1 MKKVAPRKDLTDR
14 FFLSR
19 RSIWSKN
26 DTVMSRI
33 SFTQILVAAVLL
45 FGVSARLEAGGSKS
59 VTMTVG
65 ETQTFYLPSSITS
78 LRLKSCYF
86 YAASPAYADVKS
98 YTSYSVTIV
107 AKKPTPGAAVVVR
120 CDYTYYAGYSGY
132 TYGGSGY
139 YDYLITVVGKDPTS
153 ITLPQEKTVYVGE
166 GEYLKPTI
174 TPSDAYVELTWSSS
188 VYSTINVDK
197 DGRVLAQRPG
207 TSVITVKTQNGL
219 SASCTVTAIRR
230 PVDPT
235 SITLSPNELTLV
247 VGGTATLTATVKPA
261 DATDKTVTWS
271 SLNPDV
277 VSVTSGEV
285 KALKEG
291 TTIIYAKTV
300 NNLSAS
306 CQVRVI
312 LPTLKIPGTSEIP
325 NVPALANLDYSRT
338 FLKGWNSICVPFGFT
353 TGELEKASGLTGCR
367 IATLKEV
374 KSTSFLFEN
383 VDAVEGGT
391 PCLVFF
397 PEEATVSIKK
407 ERVTMATAPKQ
418 TSLVFGTYRTKVIGP
433 GYYKLNTDGTAFGL
447 TTGDDA
453 YVKASR
459 IYIKK
464 DN

>member
-1 MKKVAPRKDLTDR
+1 MKFTIKILFTFSLLLAPIRE
-14 FFLSR
+14 
-19 RSIWSKN
+19 
-26 DTVMSRI
+26 
-33 SFTQILVAAVLL
+33 
-45 FGVSARLEAGGSKS
+45 LEASGSKS

-139 YDYLITVVGKDPTS
+139 YDYLVTVVGKDPTS
-153 ITLPQEKTVYVGE
+153 ITLPEEKTVYVGE

-174 TPSDAYVELTWSSS
+174 TPSDAYAELTWFSS

-230 PVDPT
+230 PVEPT
-235 SITLSPNELTLV
+235 SITLSAGSLTLK
-247 VGGTATLTATVKPA
+247 VGESTNLTATVSPSN
-261 DATDKTVTWS
+261 ATDKSVTWS
-271 SLNPDV
+271 STRSEIAS
-277 VSVTSGEV
+277 VSDGKIT
-285 KALKEG
+285 ALKEG
-291 TTIIYAKTV
+291 FAIITAKTL
-300 NNLSAS
+300 NGLSAD
-306 CQVRVI
+306 CLVTVE
-312 LPTLKIPGTSEIP
+312 LPTLKITGTSEIL
-325 NVPALANLDYSRT
+325 NVPALAHLDYSRT

-353 TGELEKASGLTGCR
+353 ADDLETASGLTGCR

-374 KSTSFLFEN
+374 KTDNFLFEYA
-383 VDAVEGGT
+383 DAVEGGT

-397 PEEATVSIKK
+397 PDEATVSIKK
-407 ERVTMATAPKQ
+407 ERVTMVKAPKQ
-418 TSLVFGTYRTKVIGP
+418 TSSMMGTYTTQTIGP
-433 GYYKLNTDGTAFGL
+433 GYYKLNTDGTSFGL
-447 TTGDDA
+447 TTASDA
-453 YVKASR
+453 YIKASR

>member
-1 MKKVAPRKDLTDR
+1 
-14 FFLSR
+14 
-19 RSIWSKN
+19 
-26 DTVMSRI
+26 MSRI
-33 SFTQILVAAVLL
+33 SFTQILVAAALL
-45 FGVSARLEAGGSKS
+45 FGVSARLEASGSKS

-139 YDYLITVVGKDPTS
+139 YDYLVTVVGKDPTS
-153 ITLPQEKTVYVGE
+153 ITLPEEKTVYVGE

-174 TPSDAYVELTWSSS
+174 TPSDAYAELTWSSS
-188 VYSTINVDK
+188 VYSTVNVDK

-235 SITLSPNELTLV
+235 SVTLSAGSLTLK
-247 VGGTATLTATVKPA
+247 VGESTNLTATVSPSN
-261 DATDKTVTWS
+261 ATDKSVTWS
-271 SLNPDV
+271 STRSEIAS
-277 VSVTSGEV
+277 VSDGKVT
-285 KALKEG
+285 ALKEG
-291 TTIIYAKTV
+291 FAIITAKTS
-300 NNLSAS
+300 NGLSAD
-306 CQVRVI
+306 CLVTVE
-312 LPTLKIPGTSEIP
+312 LPTLKIIGTSEIP

-338 FLKGWNSICVPFGFT
+338 FLKGWNSICVPFGFSSV
-353 TGELEKASGLTGCR
+353 ELETASGLTGCR

-374 KSTSFLFEN
+374 KSISFLFEY

-447 TTGDDA
+447 TTTSDA
-453 YVKASR
+453 YIKASR